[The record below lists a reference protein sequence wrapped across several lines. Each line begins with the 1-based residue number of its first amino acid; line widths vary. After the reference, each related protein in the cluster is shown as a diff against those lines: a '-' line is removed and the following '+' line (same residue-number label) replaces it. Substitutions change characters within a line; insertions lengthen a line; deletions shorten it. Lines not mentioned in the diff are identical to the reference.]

1 MERTSSVINISNLP
15 APVVKYAVGLWRR
28 RWTVLAVAWVTALL
42 IWFFV
47 WTLPDQYQ
55 SRAQVFVQTET
66 VLDSMTDG
74 NKAQGS
80 YERRVEVMTLQLLTR
95 PNVEQII
102 YRAGLDKEIDASSEL
117 DRRAKLEQMIDWVA
131 GEIKIRSPQE
141 LYFVITYE
149 FGDPEIAR
157 NVVDAVL
164 NLLIEQDLGASL
176 TENEEARR
184 RLNEQI
190 ESFDKRLTAKEQEV
204 AEFRRVNAAE
214 LSIVEGSA
222 RQRDQYEGNLS
233 RVADEMALVR
243 RRVITLE
250 GLLATTPRV
259 SSGKELDDLLV
270 ELAQLR
276 SQYQENYPDII
287 NLKARISQL
296 QTSSSNALPD
306 NPEFLRIR
314 NELRA
319 AKDLEASLGDREERL
334 IVELEKLSLMAGQA
348 PAVSAELQRI
358 IRDYDQTQ
366 KNYEELIQSR
376 DRLSLTAKLGAGG
389 RGVEY
394 EVFERPMISFTPVSP
409 PRMILII
416 GGLIMSLGVG
426 AAAALGL
433 TFLDKSFSQA
443 SELSNAYGLPVL
455 GALSESSSV
464 EIKRARILDLK
475 KLGVLTAALLV
486 VCGAYLYVE
495 VFRVSSGHP
504 AGGSQN
510 AIVDPDAAPELRD
523 VS

>member
-1 MERTSSVINISNLP
+1 VERTSSVINISNLP

-214 LSIVEGSA
+214 LSIV
-222 RQRDQYEGNLS
+222 
-233 RVADEMALVR
+233 
-243 RRVITLE
+243 VITLE